1 MKLVLIL
8 GVWMNIN
15 SVSFLEDRLDG
26 CVVYFNSPV
35 AKRIKGH
42 GCGEVAQAINEALEK
57 R

>member
-42 GCGEVAQAINEALEK
+42 GCGEVAQAINETY
-57 R
+57 